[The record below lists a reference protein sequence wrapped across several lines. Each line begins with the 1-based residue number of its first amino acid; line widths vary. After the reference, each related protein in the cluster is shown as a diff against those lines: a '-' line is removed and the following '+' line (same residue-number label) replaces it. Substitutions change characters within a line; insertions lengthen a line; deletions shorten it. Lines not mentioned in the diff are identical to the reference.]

1 VIVLD
6 TSIVIWFIKG
16 SPRLGAQ
23 ARLRID
29 SAAAGELGVCTISFW
44 EIGLL
49 LSRKRLALAMST
61 AELAHSLAE
70 DDRFRI
76 VPVDS
81 AIAIEAGTLPQGLHG
96 DPGDRMLIA
105 AARLQVCSLLTSDA
119 KILAYAAQD
128 HVQAID
134 ARL

>member
-1 VIVLD
+1 VTVLD
-6 TSIVIWFIKG
+6 TRIVIWFIKG

-29 SAAAGELGVCTISFW
+29 SAAAGELRVCAISFW

-81 AIAIEAGTLPQGLHG
+81 AIAIEAGTLQGIHG

-105 AARLQVCSLLTSDA
+105 AARLQVCPLLTSDA
-119 KILAYAAQD
+119 QILAYAAQG

>member
-1 VIVLD
+1 VILLD
-6 TSIVIWFIKG
+6 TSIVIWFIEG
-16 SPRLGAQ
+16 APRLGAQ
-23 ARLRID
+23 ARFRID
-29 SAAAGELGVCTISFW
+29 SAEAGGLQVCAISFW

-61 AELAHSLAE
+61 AELAHSLTE
-70 DDRFRI
+70 DDRFQI

-81 AIAIEAGTLPQGLHG
+81 AMAIEAGTLPQGIHG

-105 AARLQVCSLLTSDA
+105 AARLQKCPLLTSDA
-119 KILAYAAQD
+119 KILSYAREG